1 MKLEDLNEQLTKD
14 LEVDQTKLSLE
25 LSKNPLLHARWLR
38 VYNEARREIISLE
51 AKKKKLLKDKI
62 DYYSN
67 RGDEFCPF
75 EYSTSELKIVLNADS
90 ELLPVDTKIEYYT
103 LIADF
108 ANKALDAVKGR
119 GYAINNMVKL
129 RELES
134 GK

>member
-1 MKLEDLNEQLTKD
+1 MKLEELNEQLTKD

-90 ELLPVDTKIEYYT
+90 ELLPVDTKIEYYS

-108 ANKALDAVKGR
+108 ANKAIDAVKGR

>member
-1 MKLEDLNEQLTKD
+1 MKLEELNEQLTKD

-62 DYYSN
+62 EYYSN

-90 ELLPVDTKIEYYT
+90 ELLPVDTKIEYYS

>member
-1 MKLEDLNEQLTKD
+1 MKLEELNEQLTKD

-90 ELLPVDTKIEYYT
+90 ELLPVDTKIEYYS

-108 ANKALDAVKGR
+108 ANKALDAIKGR

>member
-1 MKLEDLNEQLTKD
+1 MKLEELNEQLIKD

>member
-1 MKLEDLNEQLTKD
+1 MKLEELNEQLTKD
-14 LEVDQTKLSLE
+14 LEVDQTKLSIE

-90 ELLPVDTKIEYYT
+90 ELLPVDTKIEYYS

>member
-90 ELLPVDTKIEYYT
+90 ELLPVDTKIEYYS

>member
-1 MKLEDLNEQLTKD
+1 MKLEELNEQLTKD
-14 LEVDQTKLSLE
+14 LEVDQTKLSIE

>member
-1 MKLEDLNEQLTKD
+1 MKLEELNEQLTKD

>member
-1 MKLEDLNEQLTKD
+1 MKLEELNEQLTKD
-14 LEVDQTKLSLE
+14 LEVDQTKLSIE
-25 LSKNPLLHARWLR
+25 LSRNPLLHARWLR

-67 RGDEFCPF
+67 RSDEFCPF

-90 ELLPVDTKIEYYT
+90 ELLPVDTKIEYYS

>member
-1 MKLEDLNEQLTKD
+1 MKLEELNEQLTKD
-14 LEVDQTKLSLE
+14 LEVDQTKLSIE

-90 ELLPVDTKIEYYT
+90 ELLPVDTKIEYYS

-108 ANKALDAVKGR
+108 ANKALDAIKGR

>member
-1 MKLEDLNEQLTKD
+1 MKLEELNEQLTKD

-90 ELLPVDTKIEYYT
+90 ELLPVDTKIEYYS

>member
-1 MKLEDLNEQLTKD
+1 MKLEELNEQLTKD
-14 LEVDQTKLSLE
+14 LEIDQTKLSIE

-38 VYNEARREIISLE
+38 VYNEARREIISLD

-67 RGDEFCPF
+67 RGSEFCPF
-75 EYSTSELKIVLNADS
+75 EYSTSELKAVLNADA

-108 ANKALDAVKGR
+108 ANKALDAIKGR

>member
-1 MKLEDLNEQLTKD
+1 MKLEELNEQLTKD
-14 LEVDQTKLSLE
+14 LEVDQTKLSIE

-103 LIADF
+103 MIADF

>member
-14 LEVDQTKLSLE
+14 LEVDQTKLSIE

-90 ELLPVDTKIEYYT
+90 ELLPVDTKIEYYS

-108 ANKALDAVKGR
+108 ANKALDAIKGR

>member
-1 MKLEDLNEQLTKD
+1 MKLEDLNDELLKD
-14 LEVDQTKLSLE
+14 LEVDPSKLTLE
-25 LSKNPLLHARWLR
+25 LTKNPILHARWLR

-62 DYYSN
+62 DYYTN

-75 EYSTSELKIVLNADS
+75 EYSTSEMRAVLNADS
-90 ELLPVDTKIEYYT
+90 ELLPIDTKIEYYT

-108 ANKALDAVKGR
+108 ANKALDAIKGR

>member
-1 MKLEDLNEQLTKD
+1 MKLEELNEQLTKD

-103 LIADF
+103 MIADF

>member
-14 LEVDQTKLSLE
+14 LEVDQTKLSIE

-90 ELLPVDTKIEYYT
+90 ELLPVDTKIEYYS